1 MAQSS
6 SGGASTGSLF
16 GYWLL
21 GGSALIFLGVIAY
34 TVRNA
39 LVVLHDHGK
48 SFEFSFPMFGGMA
61 KNSKTVTI
69 VILIIVLSGIIWAV
83 NYGG

>member
-1 MAQSS
+1 MAQSAS
-6 SGGASTGSLF
+6 IASTGTIF

-21 GGSALIFLGVIAY
+21 GGCALIFAGVIAY

-48 SFEFSFPMFGGMA
+48 TFEFNFPMFGGMA

-69 VILIIVLSGIIWAV
+69 VILIIVLFGVIWAV